1 MQQRKV
7 QCTEVQRAYCR
18 AHISLQAAIFNNSVT
33 SYKVLKGWKWSI
45 NNIQEVR
52 QTWLIY
58 IVLLALEGGCA
69 CNISWILGLWRRKTQ
84 HKSLFILLSMD
95 SFFKSLLENFA
106 IIFGGIMTPPFR
118 PHHSPIFGQP
128 PLSQTPP
135 ISWQS
140 RWKVVKSSHLR
151 ALPSAARQPL
161 YTKGILFSGI
171 NSSNNSFV
179 SGLHN

>member
-18 AHISLQAAIFNNSVT
+18 AHISLQAAIFNNYVT

-69 CNISWILGLWRRKTQ
+69 CNISWILRLWRRKTQ
-84 HKSLFILLSMD
+84 HKSLFILLSID

-106 IIFGGIMTPPFR
+106 IIFGGIMTPPLVITCHFLFFCGTK
-118 PHHSPIFGQP
+118 HNASEGSMIGGWKLCLYGVVSLSPRTVQ
-128 PLSQTPP
+128 
-135 ISWQS
+135 
-140 RWKVVKSSHLR
+140 
-151 ALPSAARQPL
+151 
-161 YTKGILFSGI
+161 
-171 NSSNNSFV
+171 
-179 SGLHN
+179 GLQRRT